1 MRRFHGLYKKL
12 MATLSEEVWQPST
25 VIELGNKRKKSDS
38 GYCEYN
44 PLINKFAMENS
55 DNLAMVFAFVFYTI
69 QTDWNMVVDNFPHFI
84 KWFYTEAVKKKGNK
98 LVVDRSAKPPGMGH
112 MMTSPSKKYNGLAS
126 ERLQN
131 LYEVYDNR
139 HKIYENFVKKIDN
152 PRELFIYIL
161 KNIKGLAA
169 VKAGFVVQLVTGRIG
184 CMDSINSK
192 VYTGDITGFNPSS
205 KISKNKAGDFSPN
218 TLKKIDQYIEY
229 VDPLSQILWDD
240 WCEIVESKLLYAIL
254 KPKKDEKERG
264 EHKVIG
270 TRFKDNDNVMTQT
283 SYLLNKT
290 KGNAD
295 SIGKHIGRLNQG
307 KERGKVISGDHYN
320 VLKDIEQYMRKESF
334 DQEYEMLMREYVE
347 DFDQKW
353 TKAVDDSEEL
363 RVALDLMQQIK
374 SKLKGEIYIVGGVPR
389 DLLMGNAIDDV
400 DLATNIPVEELEK
413 HFELR
418 NISKNDSQPVYAIL
432 WKGYVYDL
440 AKFRTDSGDIGR
452 QANVSTETDSFE
464 KDSERR
470 DLTINSFGLDENG
483 KIVDYQGGLDD
494 LKNKIVR
501 AVGDAKKR
509 FLEDATRILR
519 VFRFAAK
526 MDFEI
531 EDKTKRAAIE
541 LKHLLQDPKAISK
554 ESISKE
560 FYKSA
565 KSGRTLANFL
575 KKLQDTKILHDILPE
590 FTEMEGFDH
599 DPEHHPEGESQVLGH
614 IYECLNASPYKDPV
628 INLAVLFHDFG
639 KATTRGRKDN
649 GFSSYHGHEAAG
661 VPIVER
667 IFERLRFAEL
677 SQQDKKNILA
687 AVDKHMLVHNID
699 KLNIKTLTKL
709 IQNPAWETIK
719 AVGYCDEASR
729 GTGLFNEKEF
739 WDKIKRAEEKVANI
753 GGSED
758 ETRKRLK
765 QYFSGD
771 KLMKWFPILVKD
783 KSKFREIT
791 SALQEYTL
799 EELNVGR
806 EPNEAEMKTIVSGIL
821 KGNQF
826 NEWVAM
832 FESSLRK
839 NETHL
844 PENPFAVFVVHQ
856 FPNGKIAATTRPKDR
871 MKDDEGLSYGLPG
884 GKVDPGED
892 PMEAAIRESKEEG
905 WKVSGL
911 TQKHSDIVQGKL
923 VWWYHAK
930 SATPLREYKEKYR
943 GIKPIQIGMD
953 QLKGFGNEIA
963 IPKSLE

>member
-1 MRRFHGLYKKL
+1 MERFHKLYR
-12 MATLSEEVWQPST
+12 Q
-25 VIELGNKRKKSDS
+25 
-38 GYCEYN
+38 
-44 PLINKFAMENS
+44 
-55 DNLAMVFAFVFYTI
+55 
-69 QTDWNMVVDNFPHFI
+69 
-84 KWFYTEAVKKKGNK
+84 
-98 LVVDRSAKPPGMGH
+98 
-112 MMTSPSKKYNGLAS
+112 
-126 ERLQN
+126 
-131 LYEVYDNR
+131 
-139 HKIYENFVKKIDN
+139 
-152 PRELFIYIL
+152 
-161 KNIKGLAA
+161 
-169 VKAGFVVQLVTGRIG
+169 
-184 CMDSINSK
+184 
-192 VYTGDITGFNPSS
+192 
-205 KISKNKAGDFSPN
+205 
-218 TLKKIDQYIEY
+218 
-229 VDPLSQILWDD
+229 
-240 WCEIVESKLLYAIL
+240 
-254 KPKKDEKERG
+254 
-264 EHKVIG
+264 
-270 TRFKDNDNVMTQT
+270 
-283 SYLLNKT
+283 
-290 KGNAD
+290 
-295 SIGKHIGRLNQG
+295 
-307 KERGKVISGDHYN
+307 
-320 VLKDIEQYMRKESF
+320 
-334 DQEYEMLMREYVE
+334 LMREYVE

-353 TKAVDDSEEL
+353 TKAVEDSEEL

-687 AVDKHMLVHNID
+687 AVDKHMLVHNMD

-729 GTGLFNEKEF
+729 GSGLFNKQEF

-771 KLMKWFPILVKD
+771 KLMKWFPILIKD

-799 EELNVGR
+799 EELNAGR

-821 KGNQF
+821 KNNQF
-826 NEWVAM
+826 NEWYNYYQ
-832 FESSLRK
+832 K
-839 NETHL
+839 N
-844 PENPFAVFVVHQ
+844 
-856 FPNGKIAATTRPKDR
+856 
-871 MKDDEGLSYGLPG
+871 
-884 GKVDPGED
+884 
-892 PMEAAIRESKEEG
+892 
-905 WKVSGL
+905 
-911 TQKHSDIVQGKL
+911 
-923 VWWYHAK
+923 
-930 SATPLREYKEKYR
+930 
-943 GIKPIQIGMD
+943 
-953 QLKGFGNEIA
+953 
-963 IPKSLE
+963 